1 MGLATGSVDGFI
13 EIWDPDTLKVRLDLD
28 YQAKDKFMMHN
39 DAILCLAFSKDGDML
54 ASGSR
59 DGLIK
64 VWKVATGACLRKLPA
79 AHPQGI
85 TSLCFAG
92 EGTQII
98 SGSFDGTA
106 RMHGLRS
113 AKMLKEYREHASYVN
128 DVKVSM
134 DGSKLITASSDGD
147 VK

>member
-28 YQAKDKFMMHN
+28 YQAKVRGPTQAPNELQLFTNVMSQDKFMMHN

-64 VWKVATGACLRKLPA
+64 V
-79 AHPQGI
+79 
-85 TSLCFAG
+85 
-92 EGTQII
+92 
-98 SGSFDGTA
+98 
-106 RMHGLRS
+106 M
-113 AKMLKEYREHASYVN
+113 
-128 DVKVSM
+128 
-134 DGSKLITASSDGD
+134 
-147 VK
+147 